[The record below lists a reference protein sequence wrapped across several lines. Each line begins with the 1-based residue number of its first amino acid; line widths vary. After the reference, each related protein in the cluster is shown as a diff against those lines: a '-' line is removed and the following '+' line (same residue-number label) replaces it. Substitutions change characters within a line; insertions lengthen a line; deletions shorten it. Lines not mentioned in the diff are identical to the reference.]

1 MRIEGE
7 WLLCDDGITRPLVV
21 IGVHAAGG
29 SLVEDRFLI
38 DSGAD
43 RTVLSADLLTRL
55 ALPASSAP
63 AGHALA
69 GVGGTQGHVL
79 VQTALEIS
87 HDGGGTA
94 IVRGEFAAFTDPA
107 ATDLSILGRDVL
119 NLFDVILS
127 RPSNDIQLLA
137 APHRYRVEAN

>member
-1 MRIEGE
+1 MVVVRRRHHS
-7 WLLCDDGITRPLVV
+7 TRSGHRRPCRY
-21 IGVHAAGG
+21 G

-55 ALPASSAP
+55 ALPVSSAP
-63 AGHALA
+63 SGHALA
-69 GVGGTQGHVL
+69 GVGGSQGHVL

-87 HDGGGTA
+87 HDDGGGTA
-94 IVRGEFAAFTDPA
+94 IIRGEFAAFTDAA

-127 RPSNDIQLLA
+127 RPRSDIELLA

>member
-7 WLLCDDGITRPLVV
+7 WLLCDDGITRPVAVV
-21 IGVHAAGG
+21 GVKAADG
-29 SLVEDRFLI
+29 SLVEERFLI

-43 RTVLSADLLTRL
+43 RTVLSADLLTNL
-55 ALPASSAP
+55 ALPALSVSA
-63 AGHALA
+63 GDALA
-69 GVGGTQGHVL
+69 GVGGVQSHLL

-94 IVRGEFAAFTDPA
+94 IIRGEFAAFTDPA

-119 NLFDVILS
+119 NLFDLILS
-127 RPSNDIQLLA
+127 RPRNDIELLA
-137 APHRYRVEAN
+137 VPHCYRVGTN